1 MKRVFLTAI
10 ILSALVTFGHTF
22 FDLRTVLPDP
32 IAKWAVAMAFFVLFM
47 GMIYWIVEKGQEN
60 NPDS

>member
-1 MKRVFLTAI
+1 MKRVFSAAI
-10 ILSALVTFGHTF
+10 ILSALVTYGYTF

-32 IAKWAVAMAFFVLFM
+32 IAKLAVAMAFFVLFM

>member
-1 MKRVFLTAI
+1 MKRVFLAAI
-10 ILSALVTFGHTF
+10 ILSALVTYGHTF

-32 IAKWAVAMAFFVLFM
+32 IAKLAVAMAFFVLFM